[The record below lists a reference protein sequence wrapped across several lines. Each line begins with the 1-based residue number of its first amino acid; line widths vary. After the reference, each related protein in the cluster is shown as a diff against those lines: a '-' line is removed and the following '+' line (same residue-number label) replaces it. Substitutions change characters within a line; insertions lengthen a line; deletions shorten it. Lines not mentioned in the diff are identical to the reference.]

1 MNQFLLLCTAFIFMF
16 LFTIIAEQN
25 VFFLWNYIAQGKLR
39 CDMSFFFCYRPYS

>member
-25 VFFLWNYIAQGKLR
+25 A
-39 CDMSFFFCYRPYS
+39 SFFFVELYSTGQT